1 MQVSTLIWAVT
12 VGLIL
17 ALILVDL
24 LTASRKA
31 HDVKFKEAV
40 ATTLFYVSI
49 SIGFGL
55 WVWSY
60 FGSTYGTE
68 FFAAYL
74 VEYSLSIDNLFIFVI
89 ILAQFAVP
97 SIHHQRVLLIG
108 VMLALVFRAVFISIG
123 AVAISA
129 FSFTFAIF
137 GAILIWT
144 GIGLFKHWDEDPE
157 PNDNFMIRSI
167 RKRVPMVD
175 EYHGSKLFI
184 KVSGKRFATPMFLVI
199 VAIASTDLLFALD
212 SIPAT
217 FGVTSQTFL
226 VFTANAFALL
236 GLRAL
241 YFLIKGLLDKLIY
254 LSLGLSFILIFIGI
268 KLMLT
273 YAHELA
279 DLLMK
284 GDAYQFG
291 AACDGDGDRNMI
303 LGTRCFVNPSDSLA
317 VLTANAT
324 LAPGYADGLAGVARS
339 MPTSA
344 AADVVAKELGLPCFE
359 TPTGWKF
366 FGNLL
371 DAGRITLCGHK
382 NTLPVNDDIIAIGF
396 NRAWEWAVDA
406 VAFEQKGIGLGWCK
420 IVNRDQFQLIIIAFQ
435 NRASDQTADATKTV
449 NCYFHCHNF
458 SYRPKRATI
467 CGVILSAVRPK

>member
-1 MQVSTLIWAVT
+1 MQVSTLIWTAT
-12 VGLIL
+12 MALILGLIL
-17 ALILVDL
+17 IDL
-24 LTASRKA
+24 FTSSRKA

-40 ATTLFYVSI
+40 AWTAFYVSV
-49 SIGFGL
+49 SIAFGL

-97 SIHHQRVLLIG
+97 SIYHQRILLIG

-123 AVAISA
+123 AVAISS

-157 PNDNFMIRSI
+157 PNDNLMVRTI
-167 RKRVPMVD
+167 RKRMSMVD
-175 EYHGSKLFI
+175 EFHGSKLFI
-184 KVSGKRFATPMFLVI
+184 KISGKRFATPMFLVI

-241 YFLIKGLLDKLIY
+241 YFLLKGLLDRLIY
-254 LSLGLSFILIFIGI
+254 ISLGLSFILMFIGA

-273 YAHELA
+273 YAHEIF
-279 DLLMK
+279 DNVPK
-284 GDAYQFG
+284 
-291 AACDGDGDRNMI
+291 I
-303 LGTRCFVNPSDSLA
+303 STPISLA
-317 VLTANAT
+317 VIALILFISTVASLLKSKNNPEMKAHPGRVTAH
-324 LAPGYADGLAGVARS
+324 
-339 MPTSA
+339 
-344 AADVVAKELGLPCFE
+344 KEE
-359 TPTGWKF
+359 DSK
-366 FGNLL
+366 
-371 DAGRITLCGHK
+371 
-382 NTLPVNDDIIAIGF
+382 
-396 NRAWEWAVDA
+396 
-406 VAFEQKGIGLGWCK
+406 
-420 IVNRDQFQLIIIAFQ
+420 
-435 NRASDQTADATKTV
+435 
-449 NCYFHCHNF
+449 
-458 SYRPKRATI
+458 
-467 CGVILSAVRPK
+467 